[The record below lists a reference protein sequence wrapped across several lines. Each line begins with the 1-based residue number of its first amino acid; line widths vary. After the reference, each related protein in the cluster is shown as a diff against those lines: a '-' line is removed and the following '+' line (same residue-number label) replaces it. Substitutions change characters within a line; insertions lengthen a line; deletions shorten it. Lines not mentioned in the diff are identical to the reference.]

1 MISFYLL
8 WCLAYLGLHFF
19 LMRKWPKKPL
29 KITSSGKP
37 QKISLIIPFRNE
49 RQNVSQLAS
58 EIAKILRD
66 TVEVILVDD
75 QSEDGSRELLDHSL
89 EGIHGVKILKSPGS
103 GKKAALDFGI
113 SQAQGEIIL
122 TSDADCK
129 FPDQWVNKMTVLF
142 RFPGVQLVAGPV
154 VTEDMG
160 ASFFGKFQQIE
171 WFSILLL
178 TRFSFSRNQPLMC
191 SGANLAFRKKA
202 FEEVRGYHGNEK
214 WFSGDDEFL
223 LKKVVARFG
232 PESCVYL
239 PTREVLVTTNPQAKW
254 GDLIQQ
260 RIRWAG
266 KWKAHRSFSH
276 ALAAVLAFLVQLVWL
291 ESIYVFSKHSN
302 TLIFLGMIWMI
313 KFFSEK
319 ASLGRVGESL
329 GHNPGILQ
337 FALTS
342 LFHPIYVIWVG
353 LGTIFIKVKWKDRS
367 QEDSVF

>member
-1 MISFYLL
+1 MKQLT
-8 WCLAYLGLHFF
+8 
-19 LMRKWPKKPL
+19 KE
-29 KITSSGKP
+29 
-37 QKISLIIPFRNE
+37 QKETLETAF
-49 RQNVSQLAS
+49 AS
-58 EIAKILRD
+58 YPETYEPTIKYSTI
-66 TVEVILVDD
+66 
-75 QSEDGSRELLDHSL
+75 
-89 EGIHGVKILKSPGS
+89 EGI
-103 GKKAALDFGI
+103 
-113 SQAQGEIIL
+113 QE
-122 TSDADCK
+122 
-129 FPDQWVNKMTVLF
+129 
-142 RFPGVQLVAGPV
+142 QLNNPR
-154 VTEDMG
+154 M
-160 ASFFGKFQQIE
+160 
-171 WFSILLL
+171 
-178 TRFSFSRNQPLMC
+178 
-191 SGANLAFRKKA
+191 
-202 FEEVRGYHGNEK
+202 
-214 WFSGDDEFL
+214 DDEFL

-353 LGTIFIKVKWKDRS
+353 LGTIFIKVKWKGRS